1 MKIISLVLLVLL
13 STLSL
18 KAQQPDQ
25 WRGLVLDQATPEDAI
40 KVLGKPEKDKP
51 NESLRI
57 FGGVANWLTKKRKEK
72 VFRRLEFSL
81 GKESGVQKAYLS
93 FLDNKLVLM
102 TLDLKSGEVGPN
114 GLSNIYGIEF
124 SPLIGSLALAM
135 FEKDYE
141 RNQGK
146 IYPKSYP
153 TVYDLV
159 GISDRS
165 FVSAMV
171 SNSSFGSILGKS
183 MGIPATPNN
192 FPGKVEFVDLVSK
205 SLANRDGADILK

>member
-1 MKIISLVLLVLL
+1 MKIVLLFFIVFSFAL
-13 STLSL
+13 TSL
-18 KAQQPDQ
+18 AQQPDQ
-25 WRGLVLDQATPEDAI
+25 WRGLILDQSTPDDAI
-40 KVLGKPEKDKP
+40 KILGKPEKDKP

-57 FGGVANWLTKKRKEK
+57 FGGVSNWLTKKRKDK

-124 SPLIGSLALAM
+124 FPLITPLALAM

-153 TVYDLV
+153 TVYNLV
-159 GISDRS
+159 GIADKS

-171 SNSSFGSILGKS
+171 SNSSFGAILGKS
-183 MGIPATPNN
+183 MGIPNATNS